1 MPRSTFKLLI
11 PLAFMALLLFAAFKT
26 GPQKPTPMAE
36 QIGSTATIET
46 DPSRFLVRPFH
57 TRGNQT
63 ALALDGGA
71 LPVTNGQV
79 PSILIGTNI
88 LRTLHLAWVHDWS
101 NAECRT
107 SFKNLQALYASEQG
121 ASLPALRI
129 YLNPVFSDPAGEAL
143 HRAMLQVFF
152 RSRVRENYLVLASE
166 LSTGALPPDAEA
178 VRERVEELD
187 PILIDDWNTRLDW
200 LENDM
205 QKTFSTA
212 IVQQARNTELLG
224 QQGPAQLTSMLA
236 IMPPLA
242 GSQET
247 VAFLQDANNRQRA
260 WLQTLPNP
268 MADSATGLKPGENP

>member
-26 GPQKPTPMAE
+26 GPQKPTSKAE

-129 YLNPVFSDPAGEAL
+129 YLNPVSSDPAGEAL